1 MHIVPH
7 KSRLWIVCST
17 VSCVHVQNTNAVLFQ
32 GLYRLQAFAE
42 SMSKCL
48 DSHCFLPVSKYYM
61 NQYQLS
67 NTLQRKC
74 GLLGTVYCQFSRMS
88 QNGLFEDWCRLF
100 CRSVLWNEEISKSM
114 VPSSGL
120 FWRRDVKIIGNEGN
134 LLLAL
139 WRTLVKKRLL
149 NEITR
154 CITLMEFTLNSTPFT
169 KKSSW
174 IREWNSV

>member
-1 MHIVPH
+1 MCAHQSYSLCSLLLCILTAGCHNPLYIACVFMHIVPH

-88 QNGLFEDWCRLF
+88 QNGLFEDRCRLF

-120 FWRRDVKIIGNEGN
+120 F
-134 LLLAL
+134 
-139 WRTLVKKRLL
+139 
-149 NEITR
+149 
-154 CITLMEFTLNSTPFT
+154 
-169 KKSSW
+169 
-174 IREWNSV
+174 